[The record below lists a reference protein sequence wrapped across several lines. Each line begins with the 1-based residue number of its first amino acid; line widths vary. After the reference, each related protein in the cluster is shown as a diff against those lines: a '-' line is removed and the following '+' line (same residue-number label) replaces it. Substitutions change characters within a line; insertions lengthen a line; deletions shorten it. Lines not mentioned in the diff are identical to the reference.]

1 MPIIVNNSPLKASDP
16 DLILWL
22 DEGSGQ
28 SNIWV
33 DKSQYKNSA
42 TITQAIFD
50 GGLITDGTSNNNQS
64 ARKYA
69 LGTLSVVP
77 TTGNINYTI
86 SVTFESFGTQPET
99 PGGYLQ
105 WGKGQCVFSIPPTTL
120 LGPGMQISYFPFDS
134 TIGTKGSVSFAVN
147 NTQYFYSPNNSIDY
161 KQKVTATVTYNRA
174 TTSLRFYIN
183 GLEVPV
189 TAVNGISQNLYTPPG
204 AWPNQ
209 YILGGWNVSGYVRP
223 LNGKIYNVS
232 MFKRT
237 LAPQEV
243 YDFYVNKP
251 LSISTKKASSDIILY
266 LSDRGTS
273 TGWGDNSIYSNG
285 AIILGNATF
294 SGGLVTPGLAT
305 LDGAEGRFTTL
316 PGENFTVS
324 ALVCMYGLGSTGIS
338 TIIGTS
344 PNSLGAGVTRGRGF
358 IFALSSD
365 RQLWFL
371 SDNGGGPQSAA
382 NLFSFGETFL
392 ATVVVTN
399 PNGTQSVS
407 FYKNG
412 EFVSNHLNSLFQP
425 VTMTYNDP
433 TYRVGTWGFPSF
445 TNQLNGKVSNLIVYN
460 RPLSDSEV
468 KDLYLRMPSAYKSS
482 ISTLNQAPHGGKLLH
497 IDAGNPKSYYLT
509 GTTVN
514 DLSVY
519 GRNGTFS
526 SFGSSGLPTF
536 GTLNGG
542 YFSFK
547 DGSFIGFNPTGLPTA
562 GESTIIVWARVTQL
576 NGSWQT
582 IFIYGGSDALQSR
595 SIMIDP
601 GGGIG
606 VFLDK
611 FRGVQTSNNFVQLNE
626 WVQIVQVNKSTNVSN
641 PTLILYLNGR
651 LISSAQFSRLTVAT
665 KARLGRNDI
674 WLTQDN
680 VNTYEFPF
688 YGDVGELVFYDRA
701 LDPQEIYQDY
711 KVKRS
716 RYELPEVVRLPGDV
730 IPTIPT
736 VQTLTVNGITTTTA
750 LSGVLV
756 NNDGYSF
763 IFDSGIIWSTSSASL
778 QPGANPTNLS
788 TKTTDGSGLMTNL
801 SPNTT
806 YYVVAYAQNSLGIGY
821 GQILSFTT
829 TSIVIPIV
837 QNVRGTS
844 LTSTQIRATASVV
857 SLGNDANI
865 SQRGFA
871 YHTASFSE
879 ATGGIY
885 PRVSESGSFGLATY
899 SLDITQ
905 LSGNTNYW
913 IRAFATN
920 TAGTDYSNDILQII
934 TPQIPTVTILLGGI
948 STTFDS
954 FTIPIVTTGTSRIRQ
969 GIVYKLTQDQPN
981 VGNDLDA
988 SQSITDNGGNINTSH
1003 SVGSLASAQ
1012 TWYVWGFVETS
1023 DGVYYFTNTYVEVT
1037 TQGSLSPPVVTID
1050 IDSFL
1055 ENPEN
1060 TANINGS
1067 VVLTNGTVTEHGFV
1081 FGSTQLFASGNNVT
1095 IETYSSILSLSTPI
1109 FDGEIFQGI
1118 QTLDTVTYYVR
1129 SYATNE
1135 IGTGYSAPIT
1145 ITILGLSGIV
1155 LPQIFTRPAVQISA
1169 GVFQLFGDIV
1179 SMGQLN
1185 QVYFGYGLKN
1195 INDSTFIEKAVDS
1208 TELDPTV
1215 GTIYTLPQEK
1225 IKYSTT
1231 NWQDPLS
1238 DGTYQVYAYASAVGK
1253 PAIRTQGNTVTF
1265 TVGAA
1270 FATVTIDYPKD
1281 LIVDTSPIFSLK
1293 TTLLSSPTDVLGN
1306 GFEWSTSE
1314 FFSTSEVTTTLTTNN
1329 NVEFSAT
1336 IPGPGNSDLLS
1347 DTIYYVRAFVDNV
1360 AGRAY
1365 SNEIA
1370 IYTPKTFIV
1379 ENPFVN
1385 LNVGDVQY
1393 NAQFDSNPVPT
1404 FITDK
1409 GHIWAPNS
1417 QITLFDLNNDIGFER
1432 YTVTG
1437 GGNLDGW
1444 SGNLFTTP
1452 QPGSTYFILPF
1463 VRLINEFGKM
1473 YVYGAQKSVTYE
1485 EIGLQLYLDAGLA
1498 LSYPGSGTNWI
1509 DLAPYNRNGT
1519 IQSTSAVTY
1528 NSAGLASNLAF
1539 DGTVQSSSLVV
1550 TEGYT
1555 GVSGN
1560 TDRTVSIWIKP
1571 ESVQSAEVLGWG
1583 VEANLQ
1589 MFDILI
1595 FNGQIGIHLF
1605 GTNLISPVPVTVGQW
1620 QNFTFVYDGQERAVF
1635 TFKNGQFGTKQSIVS
1650 SAGIDTS
1657 NINTLRIGNGIYRS
1671 GLTTGYG
1678 SFQGLISIVRIWNQV
1693 LNDVQI
1699 NEEYASFYT
1708 RYLTTTVVTG
1718 NAASVNNNSFIVQN
1732 STVTSTSQI
1741 LQRGIQYSLFA
1752 GMDPSSPEYDTPTTG
1767 TFNITLTDLQSGTNY
1782 FFRAFAQTSNGEFF
1796 YGVIKQQQT
1805 TSTATP
1811 PTVTLGTTPTIGG
1824 TNVSFANS
1832 NVTSSGSSTVTARGV
1847 VWSTS
1852 PNPTVALSTK
1862 TTNGMGTGTYNSDCT
1877 PLTKGVLYYFRAY
1890 ATNSAGTG
1898 YSNEVSYTTLI
1909 EPTLTTN
1916 AFTFSNFGQIT
1927 TTDGTNWRM
1936 TASASGL
1943 ITSNG
1948 GSTITNYGIIYS
1960 QTNNPTLTTPGVI
1973 TEPGVSPI
1981 SVFPFSFLLIMTN
1994 LSENT
1999 LYYYRAYSTNAVGT
2013 GYGSVISFTTLRRPT
2028 INSSTSITQLAGPVT
2043 LTSNVSSAVFGN
2055 IDLYGVAYVAG
2066 FKYGL
2071 SSGGTLTEVIAD
2083 SSYTRA
2089 ESLLA
2094 PPSNN
2099 FTANVTLN
2107 TVGGWLIRTFVRT
2120 SIQEF
2125 QSDLTIT
2132 IQSAPVVELSSLGGG
2147 TPTSVDASGRLVT
2160 TGGFTITERGFVYSL
2175 TPTPTVANFKK
2186 SETFTGFVP
2195 GNFGGGLLNISPLIT
2210 GNAYYIRAFVKT
2222 STNVNYYSSD
2232 ELIYETGGG
2241 LRLHFDA
2248 GNLSSYSG
2256 SGTTVNDLSGLGNH
2270 GTLTTLAPTWEP
2282 SNLGVFRFNGVLNK
2296 LINTTYKGVTGST
2309 PRTLSFWFKPNTT
2322 ADQEIM
2328 GWGTP
2333 GISGQLWDVLQ
2344 VNGPGIHIWSSSN
2357 ISRVTIQA
2365 NVWQNVIFTYDSFN
2379 IRSYLNGSTT
2389 PSATT
2394 LTGLNTGSATNFK
2407 IGDGNYVYNPFNGD
2421 ISVVKI
2427 WDKVLTPPQI
2437 QSEYNTIVSR
2447 YNLPGV
2453 STGVTSS
2460 ITTTSINII
2469 NNEVF
2474 YGGTSPVTARG
2485 VAYVKSVNPTN
2496 PTIANSTVQVGSG
2509 TGSYNASLTGL
2520 DAGSTYQIRAYAT
2533 NTSGTTY
2540 GKRITVGTS
2549 LPFSVSNYVITN
2561 YFFTSSG
2568 SGTLTGQM
2576 KLSFVVTGGVGL
2588 VARTNFGGIEN
2599 GTSTTIT
2606 TSPQTITSQ
2615 IGIDYA
2621 DTPGTPENR
2630 RYDAIVVWNSVPYV
2644 MDSQVIECENFYLNT
2659 GSSYNSSTDAFVG
2672 SIGFENR
2679 SGRTI
2684 TQMGIAWK
2692 NKTLSPTGNVL
2703 DNPEQYTT
2711 TVATSATNFSNGGNY
2726 NFSISASS
2734 FANTQQ
2740 ITFRPYLI
2748 VDGYKMYAFNGET
2761 TLTKTA
2767 AVVVPTVTYTAP
2779 STLAATTA
2787 NPGGNV
2793 TADGGATVTERGIV
2807 WSSTVNP
2814 PTIESG
2820 TKTQVGSG
2828 TGAFTSALT
2837 NLTPNTTYYVR
2848 AYAINSAGPAYHS
2861 TTATTFITVNIPVV
2875 NSGSIINPYSNQAQ
2889 VSNVTITW
2897 TGTQPIT
2904 QRGVVWST
2912 STNPTVAL
2920 TTKTTDGTGT
2930 GTFTTTIQ
2938 TLNQNT
2944 LYYIRAY
2951 VINSVGTY
2959 YGNEITFT
2967 TPAHPVV
2974 AGLSLSSVD
2983 YILAT
2988 NGQLQYYNF
2997 SAGQL
3002 TPSETYVNS
3011 YHETRLRITGSMSS
3025 LWKVGFVYSSS
3036 VSNINQLVKG
3046 AVNTSFTEITAYKSR
3061 EITGAREIFDGP
3073 YPIDANLRPWYTRA
3087 YITDGTSITYSTITR
3102 EVNIPKLIPNAIYN
3116 GDGTT
3121 TATITVK
3128 SMQPGTTPLPVI
3140 NGGGVAIHE
3149 SLQGGT
3155 PTTGAVVTEYPSTP
3169 FTLNASNQFV
3179 STIDIKTL
3187 ISNNGY
3193 YRVYGYVTYQSV
3205 DGPIKV
3211 YSLAYP
3217 LQKIN
3222 GFAVVN
3228 TTTAVSAITSNSASS
3243 GGSWTWNGGTNIT
3256 AYGVCW
3262 ATTQNPTIANSRTNI
3277 GTSTLTSLTFTSN
3290 LTGLVGGTTYY
3301 VRAYVTNSSGTSYG
3315 PQVSFTTTSGTT
3327 VTLSTLAT
3335 LGVNIGGSYILGL
3348 YCTITG
3354 GTGITSQGIVYS
3366 QTSTNGD
3373 PLIGGIGVTRI
3384 NFTGVPGTTPFTV
3397 DIPSG
3402 LIHSTNYTIKSFVII
3417 GGSTIYSSPR
3427 IQPTNSIQLRITTNT
3442 TELGPAGQPFYDYY
3456 SVSTLEGIL
3465 RVPFDAKFFNAS
3477 IGNADYGY
3485 VALKGTGT
3493 LPNLSNATHI
3503 QSSVGDLGPGDFD
3516 FSGFVMQFNGISPP
3530 SLTQGVWSVRLFYR
3544 FPQTTGIPIYS
3555 SLVQIY
3561 VPFFTM
3567 TYQAFTPNSQSYT
3580 FNITTKNPTT
3590 EITIVQRGFAWSIT
3604 NQPTITSNANRTMVP
3619 LSGTID
3625 LVTYVFTNPPG
3636 TYYVGFWVLLS
3647 NGQRWWYFTDLVTIQ
3662 LV

>member
-1 MPIIVNNSPLKASDP
+1 
-16 DLILWL
+16 
-22 DEGSGQ
+22 
-28 SNIWV
+28 
-33 DKSQYKNSA
+33 
-42 TITQAIFD
+42 
-50 GGLITDGTSNNNQS
+50 
-64 ARKYA
+64 
-69 LGTLSVVP
+69 
-77 TTGNINYTI
+77 
-86 SVTFESFGTQPET
+86 
-99 PGGYLQ
+99 
-105 WGKGQCVFSIPPTTL
+105 
-120 LGPGMQISYFPFDS
+120 MQIAYFPFDS

-183 GLEVPV
+183 GSEVPV
-189 TAVNGISQNLYTPPG
+189 TAVNGISQNSYTPPG

-209 YILGGWNVSGYVRP
+209 YILGGWNVSGFVRP

-243 YDFYVNKP
+243 YDLYVNKP
-251 LSISTKKASSDIILY
+251 LSISTKKASNDIMLY

-285 AIILGNATF
+285 VLYTGNPTF
-294 SGGLVTPGLAT
+294 SNGLILPGTTTTYASGNFKQFTPGQIIN
-305 LDGAEGRFTTL
+305 
-316 PGENFTVS
+316 NFT
-324 ALVCMYGLGSTGIS
+324 I
-338 TIIGTS
+338 TITFE
-344 PNSLGAGVTRGRGF
+344 PYGRGG
-358 IFALSSD
+358 SSD
-365 RQLWFL
+365 GLHVFSKAHDLTSNPFGDPPL
-371 SDNGGGPQSAA
+371 SKGFAIGYFD
-382 NLFSFGETFL
+382 
-392 ATVVVTN
+392 
-399 PNGTQSVS
+399 
-407 FYKNG
+407 
-412 EFVSNHLNSLFQP
+412 
-425 VTMTYNDP
+425 D
-433 TYRVGTWGFPSF
+433 RVGTDAYKPYFGYGNQSLFKSNKLIPYFTKATVTVTWDKSIDTAKMYINGYFDTQQVISTTFSFIDSTFQVGRMGYAGFPRNF
-445 TNQLNGKVSNLIVYN
+445 NGKIYNVILYN
-460 RPLSDSEV
+460 RTLSDAEV

-582 IFIYGGSDALQSR
+582 IFIYGGSEALQSR

-626 WVQIVQVNKSTNVSN
+626 WVQIVQVNKSTNVSS

-651 LISSAQFSRLTVAT
+651 LISSAQYSRLTVAT

-736 VQTLTVNGITTTTA
+736 VTTLPVNSITTTTA

-763 IFDSGIIWSTSSASL
+763 IFDFGIIWSTSSASL
-778 QPGANPTNLS
+778 QPGANPTNLP
-788 TKTTDGSGLMTNL
+788 TKTTDGIGLMTNL

-865 SQRGFA
+865 SERGFA
-871 YHTASFSE
+871 YHIASFSE
-879 ATGGIY
+879 ATGGSY

-934 TPQIPTVTILLGGI
+934 TPQIPTVTILLSGI

-1003 SVGSLASAQ
+1003 SVGSLTSAQ

-1055 ENPEN
+1055 ENPDN

-1095 IETYSSILSLSTPI
+1095 IEAYSSILSLSTPI

-1118 QTLDTVTYYVR
+1118 QTLSTDTYYVR
-1129 SYATNE
+1129 SYAINE

-1145 ITILGLSGIV
+1145 ITILGIGGIV

-1238 DGTYQVYAYASAVGK
+1238 DGTYQVYAYASAFGK
-1253 PAIRTQGNTVTF
+1253 PAIRTEGNIVTF

-1293 TTLLSSPTDVLGN
+1293 TTLLSSPTDVLSN

-1314 FFSTSEVTTTLTTNN
+1314 FFSTSEVTTTFTTNN

-1365 SNEIA
+1365 SNIIA

-1444 SGNLFTTP
+1444 SGNLSTTP

-1463 VRLINEFGKM
+1463 VRLVNEFGKM

-1498 LSYPGSGTNWI
+1498 QSYPGSGTNWI

-1528 NSAGLASNLAF
+1528 NSAGLASNLQF
-1539 DGTVQSSSLVV
+1539 DGLAQNTSLVV

-1560 TDRTVSIWIKP
+1560 TDRTVSIWIRP

-1595 FNGQIGIHLF
+1595 SDGQIGIHLF
-1605 GTNLISPVPVTVGQW
+1605 GTNLISSVPVTVGQW

-1718 NAASVNNNSFIVQN
+1718 NATSVNNNSFIVQN

-1752 GMDPSSPEYDTPTTG
+1752 GMDPSSSVYDGTLTTG
-1767 TFNITLTDLQSGTNY
+1767 TFNITLTILQSGTNY
-1782 FFRAFAQTSNGEFF
+1782 FFRAFAQTFNGEFF

-1811 PTVTLGTTPTIGG
+1811 PTVTLGTPTIGG

-1862 TTNGMGTGTYNSDCT
+1862 TTNETGTGTYNSDCT

-1936 TASASGL
+1936 TASASGQ

-1960 QTNNPTLTTPGVI
+1960 QTNNPTLTTPGV
-1973 TEPGVSPI
+1973 TTVPGFSPI
-1981 SVFPFSFLLIMTN
+1981 SGFPFSFLLIMTN
-1994 LSENT
+1994 LLENT

-2028 INSSTSITQLAGPVT
+2028 INSSTSITQLAGLVT
-2043 LTSNVSSAVFGN
+2043 LTSNVSSDVFGN

-2094 PPSNN
+2094 SPSNN

-2107 TVGGWLIRTFVRT
+2107 TVANWQIRTFVRT

-2132 IQSAPVVELSSLGGG
+2132 IQSAPVVELSSLSGG
-2147 TPTSVDASGRLVT
+2147 TPTSVDASGKLVT

-2186 SETFTGFVP
+2186 SETSTGFGP
-2195 GNFGGGLLNISPLIT
+2195 GDFGGVLLNISPLIT

-2282 SNLGVFRFNGVLNK
+2282 SNFGVFRFNGVESQ

-2322 ADQEIM
+2322 LSQEIM
-2328 GWGTP
+2328 GWGSTSP
-2333 GISGQLWDVLQ
+2333 GQLWDVLQ
-2344 VNGPGIHIWSSSN
+2344 INGPGIHIWSSSN

-2394 LTGLNTGSATNFK
+2394 TTGLNTGSQRNFK
-2407 IGDGNYVYNPFNGD
+2407 IGRGNFGYLPFNGD

-2427 WDKVLTPPQI
+2427 WDKVLTPTQI

-2453 STGVTSS
+2453 STGVTGS

-2496 PTIANSTVQVGSG
+2496 PTILNSTVQVGSG

-2568 SGTLTGQM
+2568 PEALTGEM

-2588 VARTNFGGIEN
+2588 VARTNFGGIN

-2615 IGIDYA
+2615 IGIDFA
-2621 DTPGTPENR
+2621 STVGIPENR

-2814 PTIESG
+2814 PTIASG

-2861 TTATTFITVNIPVV
+2861 TAAATFTTVNIPVV

-2920 TTKTTDGTGT
+2920 TTKTNDGTGT

-2988 NGQLQYYNF
+2988 NGQLQYYNY

-3262 ATTQNPTIANSRTNI
+3262 ATTQNPTIDNSRTNI

-3290 LTGLVGGTTYY
+3290 LTGLVSGTLYY

-3315 PQVSFTTTSGTT
+3315 PQVSFTTTGSSIVSFDMDTISNLVVDSTQNNAGPEGARITWTTRFLNVTGSPEVFGAEWSPNTTFGGVGTGGYADIFPGGST
-3327 VTLSTLAT
+3327 GNLGTDNTLSFQTVNKNTTYYVRSYVEKGGIRTYNNDGIVHIIRTMNIRIVSVTNSGGRPLITYFLETPTLQ
-3335 LGVNIGGSYILGL
+3335 ISQIEIL
-3348 YCTITG
+3348 YSSTSIVIG
-3354 GTGITSQGIVYS
+3354 GTGVFTPTFTDLLPGPWTVGSNTPYTLNTRTYTSGWFM
-3366 QTSTNGD
+3366 
-3373 PLIGGIGVTRI
+3373 R
-3384 NFTGVPGTTPFTV
+3384 
-3397 DIPSG
+3397 
-3402 LIHSTNYTIKSFVII
+3402 
-3417 GGSTIYSSPR
+3417 
-3427 IQPTNSIQLRITTNT
+3427 LRITI
-3442 TELGPAGQPFYDYY
+3442 
-3456 SVSTLEGIL
+3456 STSEGNYQKISS
-3465 RVPFDAKFFNAS
+3465 NQ
-3477 IGNADYGY
+3477 I
-3485 VALKGTGT
+3485 T
-3493 LPNLSNATHI
+3493 LS
-3503 QSSVGDLGPGDFD
+3503 
-3516 FSGFVMQFNGISPP
+3516 
-3530 SLTQGVWSVRLFYR
+3530 
-3544 FPQTTGIPIYS
+3544 
-3555 SLVQIY
+3555 
-3561 VPFFTM
+3561 
-3567 TYQAFTPNSQSYT
+3567 
-3580 FNITTKNPTT
+3580 
-3590 EITIVQRGFAWSIT
+3590 
-3604 NQPTITSNANRTMVP
+3604 
-3619 LSGTID
+3619 
-3625 LVTYVFTNPPG
+3625 
-3636 TYYVGFWVLLS
+3636 
-3647 NGQRWWYFTDLVTIQ
+3647 
-3662 LV
+3662 